1 MSEAPNSTRPPK
13 RRRGLALFVYAL
25 AIMACSA
32 ITWLSLTGLETG
44 YAQLSAARHLLARM
58 ELAGHPVSPSGS
70 EGASAMRGSPFLE
83 GETVSLAEAALQQR
97 VGSAVAAAGGNVLSS
112 QIEPIGNDGKK
123 EYLTLIASCEI
134 DQQSLQALLYDLEA
148 GMPFLFIDQLV
159 LQSPQALGSQEV
171 GRLRLLIS
179 VSGRWQGT
187 K

>member
-1 MSEAPNSTRPPK
+1 MSEAPNPTRPAK
-13 RRRGLALFVYAL
+13 RGRGLALLVYAI
-25 AIMACSA
+25 AIMTCAA
-32 ITWLSLTGLETG
+32 IAWLGLASLEAG
-44 YAQLSAARHLLARM
+44 YVQLSAARHLLARM

-70 EGASAMRGSPFLE
+70 EGASSIQGSPFLE
-83 GETVSLAEAALQQR
+83 GETVSIAEAALQQR

-134 DQQSLQALLYDLEA
+134 DQQSLQSLLYDLEA

-159 LQSPQALGSQEV
+159 LQSPQALGSQEA

>member
-1 MSEAPNSTRPPK
+1 MSGERSLAGPPK
-13 RRRGLALFVYAL
+13 RRRGVALLTYAVAILACAAV
-25 AIMACSA
+25 
-32 ITWLSLTGLETG
+32 TWLGIASLQAR

-58 ELAGHPVSPSGS
+58 ELAGRPVSVPGS
-70 EGASAMRGSPFLE
+70 DGASSVQGSPFLE
-83 GETVSLAEAALQQR
+83 GETVSIAEAALQQR
-97 VGSAVAAAGGNVLSS
+97 VGSAVANAGGNVLSS
-112 QIEPIGNDGKK
+112 QIEPPGTDTRKD
-123 EYLTLIASCEI
+123 YLTLIASCEI

-159 LQSPQALGSQEV
+159 LQSPQAVGSSEV